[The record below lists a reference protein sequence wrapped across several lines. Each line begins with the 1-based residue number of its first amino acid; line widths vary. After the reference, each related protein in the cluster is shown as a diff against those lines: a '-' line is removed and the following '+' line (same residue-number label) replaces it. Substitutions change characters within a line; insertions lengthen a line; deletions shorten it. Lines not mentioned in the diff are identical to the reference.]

1 VGAVKRGAAVAI
13 GSGLNEDNSFP
24 TIDTG
29 DELMTRTRTL
39 ILAVCGT
46 LCASPLLRATG
57 DDALPFQQK
66 VEVYRNEEGDINAF
80 RLRLEQPFLA
90 EEFEKSNYLR
100 LNSTD
105 KRAYLIYP
113 KETKF
118 QQKHAEFYG
127 RLRGEGD
134 VTLKLSYEIVSENP
148 DGSRRVEVRDGDV
161 RVAVPQEQ
169 VGSNAIFTEWA
180 RQQNQYFARLLRYYP
195 EETFFQYCLL
205 QSQARYGVAPPAIP
219 KQAPDRN
226 ALETSLYQV
235 FTKSLAIQESL
246 QRETLGKGSGIG
258 DLTKHVSS
266 LRPPSLRSLP
276 YERLLEEKR
285 TRGKTEPKPHDV
297 ATLVPEDQYF
307 LHFNAMQP
315 LGELADLTSH
325 WGDAVARLFTLR
337 AQDSQ
342 VRAKLENQLCMRW
355 NDLIQLSADE
365 VIGEVAITGADPF
378 VLEGTDVT
386 LILQVKQPEAFQK
399 ASAGW
404 LEEIRNESPKLVS
417 REFNYRGQKVNVHY
431 TNDRMVSAFAV
442 TFDDYSVYSNSHR
455 AIRRVIDVAVGLS
468 PGLCDALDYRYVTT
482 ILPPTEAANTGYFF
496 ASEAF
501 IKRLVGPEAKISE
514 KRRLQCFNNLVML
527 NNASLFYRLEN
538 GRSPESLTDLIE
550 GGFVDRNKIV
560 CPHGG
565 GYAFDA
571 EHDMCTCSLHN
582 RLRYLTPNLEL
593 SVLKISEQ
601 EAAEYERYKRRYESF
616 WKTVFDPVAIRITV
630 DSRLKFESCV
640 LPFANGGLYGDLRG
654 IVDQIPQPIGT
665 ERIAPSAVASLV
677 MVPGREN
684 IARFLGG
691 IPGLAEVLQANPTLT
706 DMEWLGDRFG
716 LHFCDGETIL
726 QIDATQLGS
735 ANLPMLGDVPFSIQA
750 AFSAILMAANV
761 PAYVTVDIESREH
774 AARLLDQLSQQIF
787 LTKKKLIGALQLDLD
802 AYRLPDYK
810 EHAIYAF
817 SGQMYV
823 LKTRLHVALVGK
835 QLVAATKPE
844 ILREVIDVSTAEE
857 TGPPTEAHMLL
868 RLNRRAIKRLYDDLQ
883 LYWTEKS
890 RIACHRNII
899 SVYNLCKLYDI
910 PVDQVAQLSEAKY
923 GVRYFCPD
931 HGDYSFDA
939 GRDQVVCSIHGN
951 RQHSQQNAGKGQA
964 SSFGLFMDSL
974 DEIIAS
980 LRFRE
985 DAAIAT
991 IEIVRTAEGS
1001 ED

>member
-1 VGAVKRGAAVAI
+1 
-13 GSGLNEDNSFP
+13 
-24 TIDTG
+24 
-29 DELMTRTRTL
+29 MTKNCAM
-39 ILAVCGT
+39 ILAACSAFYT
-46 LCASPLLRATG
+46 LPSLRAAG

-66 VEVYRNEEGDINAF
+66 VEVYRSQEGDICAF

-100 LNSTD
+100 LKSTD
-105 KRAYLIYP
+105 KQAYLIYP

-118 QQKHAEFYG
+118 HQKHAEFYG

-161 RVAVPQEQ
+161 KVTIPQTQ
-169 VGSNAIFTEWA
+169 AGAKAIFTEWA
-180 RQQNQYFARLLRYYP
+180 RQQNLYFAHLLRYYP

-205 QSQARYGVAPPAIP
+205 QSRARYGVAPPAFP
-219 KQAPDRN
+219 KQAPDSN
-226 ALETSLYQV
+226 VLETSLYQV

-246 QRETLGKGSGIG
+246 QRETLGKGSGVG
-258 DLTKHVSS
+258 NLTRHVSS

-276 YERLLEEKR
+276 YEKLLEEKR
-285 TRGKTEPKPHDV
+285 TRDKIEPKPHDI
-297 ATLVPEDQYF
+297 TKLVPEDQYF

-315 LGELADLTSH
+315 LGELVDLTSH
-325 WGDAVARLFTLR
+325 WGDAVVRLFTLR

-355 NDLIQLSADE
+355 NDLIKLSAE
-365 VIGEVAITGADPF
+365 HVIGEVAITGADPF
-378 VLEGTDVT
+378 VLEGTDLT
-386 LILQVKQPEAFQK
+386 LILQAKQPEAFQK
-399 ASAGW
+399 AADGW
-404 LEEIRNESPKLVS
+404 LAEIRKEFPNLVS
-417 REFNYRGQKVNVHY
+417 REFNYRGQKVSVHY

-442 TFDDYSVYSNSHR
+442 TFDDYHVFSNSHR

-468 PGLCDALDYRYVTT
+468 PGLQNASDYRYVTT
-482 ILPPTEAANTGYFF
+482 ILPPSEAANAGYFF

-501 IKRLVGPEAKISE
+501 IKSLVGPAAKISE

-538 GRSPESLTDLIE
+538 GRSPESLSDLIE
-550 GGFVDRNKIV
+550 GRFVDRDKIV

-582 RLRYLTPNLEL
+582 RLRYLTPNVEL
-593 SVLKISEQ
+593 SVLNISEQ
-601 EAAEYERYKRRYESF
+601 EAAEYERYKKRYESF
-616 WKTVFDPVAIRITV
+616 WKTVFDPLAIRITV
-630 DSRLKFESCV
+630 DSHLKFETCV
-640 LPFANGGLYGDLRG
+640 LPFANGDLYRGLQGM
-654 IVDQIPQPIGT
+654 VDQIPQPIGT
-665 ERIAPSAVASLV
+665 ERIAPSAVTSLV

-735 ANLPMLGDVPFSIQA
+735 ADLPMIGDVPFPIQA
-750 AFSAILMAANV
+750 AASAMLMAANV
-761 PAYVTVDIESREH
+761 PVYVTVDIESQEH
-774 AARLLDQLSQQIF
+774 AARLLDHLSQQIF
-787 LTKKKLIGALQLDLD
+787 LTKKNLIGGLQLSLD

-810 EHAIYAF
+810 GHAIYAF

-823 LKTRLHVALVGK
+823 LKTRLHVAVVGD

-844 ILREVIDVSTAEE
+844 ILREVIDVSTTKA
-857 TGPPTEAHMLL
+857 TRPPTEAHMLL

-899 SVYNLCKLYDI
+899 SIYNLCKLYDI
-910 PVDQVAQLSEAKY
+910 PVDQVDQLSEAKY
-923 GVRYFCPD
+923 GVRYYCPD
-931 HGDYSFDA
+931 HGDYSFDSE
-939 GRDQVVCSIHGN
+939 RDQVTCSVHGN
-951 RQHSQQNAGKGQA
+951 RQQSRQNAVEGQE
-964 SSFGLFMDSL
+964 SSFVQFMDSL
-974 DEIIAS
+974 DEIVAS
-980 LRFRE
+980 LRFRD

-991 IEIVRTAEGS
+991 IEIVKTTEPPK
-1001 ED
+1001 

>member
-1 VGAVKRGAAVAI
+1 MMKTSVV
-13 GSGLNEDNSFP
+13 
-24 TIDTG
+24 
-29 DELMTRTRTL
+29 
-39 ILAVCGT
+39 ILAVCGAF
-46 LCASPLLRATG
+46 CALPLSEAAS

-66 VEVYRNEEGDINAF
+66 VEVYRSDEGDSAF

-100 LNSTD
+100 LKSAD

-161 RVAVPQEQ
+161 KVTIPQEQ
-169 VGSNAIFTEWA
+169 VGSKAIFTEWA
-180 RQQNQYFARLLRYYP
+180 RQQNLYFAQLLRYYP
-195 EETFFQYCLL
+195 EESFFQYCLL
-205 QSQARYGVAPPAIP
+205 QSRARYGVAPPAMP

-226 ALETSLYQV
+226 VLQTSLYQV
-235 FTKSLAIQESL
+235 ITKSQAIQESM
-246 QRETLGKGSGIG
+246 QRQTLGKGSGVG
-258 DLTKHVSS
+258 DLTRHVSS

-276 YERLLEEKR
+276 YEKLLEEKKAR
-285 TRGKTEPKPHDV
+285 DKTEPKPHDI
-297 ATLVPEDQYF
+297 ARLVPDDQYF

-315 LGELADLTSH
+315 LGELVDLTSH
-325 WGDAVARLFTLR
+325 WGDAIVRLFTLR

-342 VRAKLENQLCMRW
+342 VRAKLEDQLCMRW
-355 NDLIQLSADE
+355 TDLIQLSTDG

-378 VLEGTDVT
+378 VLEGTDLT
-386 LILQVKQPEAFQK
+386 LIVQLKQPEAFQK
-399 ASAGW
+399 AAAGW
-404 LEEIRNESPKLVS
+404 LAEIRAEFPNLIS

-442 TFDDYSVYSNSHR
+442 TFDDYLVYSNSHR

-468 PGLCDALDYRYVTT
+468 PGLQNAPDYRYVTT
-482 ILPPTEAANTGYFF
+482 ILPPSEAANAGYFF

-501 IKRLVGPEAKISE
+501 IKSLVGPAAKISE

-538 GRSPESLTDLIE
+538 GRSPESLSDLIE
-550 GGFVDRNKIV
+550 GRFVDREKIV

-593 SVLKISEQ
+593 SVLNISEQ
-601 EAAEYERYKRRYESF
+601 EAAEYERYKKRYEAF
-616 WKTVFDPVAIRITV
+616 WKTVFDPLAIRITV
-630 DSRLKFESCV
+630 DTRLKFETCV
-640 LPFANGGLYGDLRG
+640 LPFANGSLYRDLQG

-677 MVPGREN
+677 MVPGRKN
-684 IARFLGG
+684 IAGFLGG

-706 DMEWLGDRFG
+706 DIEWLGDRFG

-735 ANLPMLGDVPFSIQA
+735 ADLPMIGDVPFPIQA
-750 AFSAILMAANV
+750 AFSAMLMAANV
-761 PAYVTVDIESREH
+761 PVYVTVDIESREH

-787 LTKKKLIGALQLDLD
+787 LTKKQLIGGLQLSLD

-810 EHAIYAF
+810 GHAIYAF

-823 LKTRLHVALVGK
+823 LKTRLHVALVGS

-844 ILREVIDVSTAEE
+844 ILREVIDISTAEE
-857 TGPPTEAHMLL
+857 TRPPTEAHMLL
-868 RLNRRAIKRLYDDLQ
+868 RLNRRAIKRLHDDLQ

-899 SVYNLCKLYDI
+899 SIYNLCKLYDI

-923 GVRYFCPD
+923 GVHYYCPD

-939 GRDQVVCSIHGN
+939 ERDQVTCSVHGN
-951 RQHSQQNAGKGQA
+951 RQQSRQNAGDGRA
-964 SSFGLFMDSL
+964 SSFARFMDSL
-974 DEIIAS
+974 DEIVAS

-991 IEIVRTAEGS
+991 IEVVRTAEQP
-1001 ED
+1001 E